1 VTQRSRV
8 AAVRELM
15 GPSELAVIGLTCNLV
30 GVFFLANS
38 IIFRRPRKV
47 IEEFFGVGVGSLTSI
62 RDYALNK
69 MQTVLGFLFLS
80 AGFLAQALAQLDTL
94 EDRFGTMLISV
105 SIVAFA
111 VLVYLVGLVLS
122 RRSFKRYMTEFFRAH
137 AWSFTQNM
145 ALTKEIGAFLGI
157 RHLPD
162 MSVEDYVREVK
173 KALGVTGQET
183 QGPAAGDRS
192 RRIRDITPLPGR

>member
-1 VTQRSRV
+1 
-8 AAVRELM
+8 M

-47 IEEFFGVGVGSLTSI
+47 IEEFFGVGLGSLAAI

-69 MQTVLGFLFLS
+69 MQTVLGFLFLN
-80 AGFLAQALAQLDTL
+80 AGFLLQAFAQLDTL
-94 EDRFGTMLISV
+94 DERIGTLLISL
-105 SIVAFA
+105 SIVGFA
-111 VLVYLVGLVLS
+111 VLVYLVGLVIS
-122 RRSFKRYMTEFFRAH
+122 RRSFKRYMKEFFRAN

-157 RHLPD
+157 QHTPES
-162 MSVEDYVREVK
+162 SVEDYVREVK
-173 KALGVTGQET
+173 RALGVTGQE
-183 QGPAAGDRS
+183 QQPSGAADRS
-192 RRIRDITPLPGR
+192 RRIRDISPLPGR